1 MSERSPLGW
10 LPPFLVGLATA
21 IAAEVSV
28 GLLLYAGEGLLRATT
43 LLLATLLGAFS
54 LGLWSAPR
62 WEGDRTVAA
71 IRRRWLLALLAY
83 AVGAST
89 TAAWTMLGGLASSG
103 FTRGLG
109 LALLAGGPMY
119 GSGVVLGALSGGA
132 IAPAVSI
139 GAAAA
144 AGAAFGVVATGW
156 ILVPYLT
163 PLSMYAVTLVA
174 LTGGAAVHGFVLG
187 GLSEWRLVDEE
198 PSLFGTVRV
207 SDRVWGRPR
216 RVRRTLTVGGRIVGG
231 TENGRA
237 FRAWERAL
245 ASWVPERLGGN
256 GGGPGPVLLIGASA
270 VALQGRVR
278 RAGAPLT
285 VVERNPVVWRMTVR
299 HLGETRT
306 PGGTRVETGDALEN
320 VLEEVPG
327 RFAVIV
333 ADGSGWE
340 ANLTFPTASLIRRVR
355 RALRPGGLFV
365 IGADDPRA
373 LESAEAA
380 RDVRGLFA
388 GAGFSSLVTFSGVD
402 AGGAGGFLLIAGS
415 AEAGLPDRL
424 PEMTRMT
431 LPEDVG

>member
-1 MSERSPLGW
+1 MSERSGFGW

-28 GLLLYAGEGLLRATT
+28 GLLLYTGEGFLRATT

-62 WEGDRTVAA
+62 WEDDRTVAA
-71 IRRRWLLALLAY
+71 IRRRWLLALVAY

-89 TAAWTMLGGLASSG
+89 TAAWTMMGGLASSG

-119 GSGVVLGALSGGA
+119 GSGVVLGTLSGGA
-132 IAPAVSI
+132 MVPTVSI
-139 GAAAA
+139 GAPAA
-144 AGAAFGVVATGW
+144 AGTAFGVVVTGW
-156 ILVPYLT
+156 ILVPYLA
-163 PLSMYAVTLVA
+163 PLSMYAVSLVA

-187 GLSEWRLVDEE
+187 GRSEWRLVDEE

-216 RVRRTLTVGGRIVGG
+216 RVRRTLTVGGRIAGG

-237 FRAWERAL
+237 FRAWERAA
-245 ASWVPERLGGN
+245 ASWVPERLRGN
-256 GGGPGPVLLIGASA
+256 GEGPGPVLLIGASA
-270 VALQGRVR
+270 VALQGRLRGV
-278 RAGAPLT
+278 GAPLT

-299 HLGETRT
+299 HLGEART
-306 PGGTRVETGDALEN
+306 AEGTRVETGDVLEK

-327 RFAVIV
+327 RFEVVV

-340 ANLTFPTASLIRRVR
+340 GSLTFPSASLIGRVR

-380 RDVRGLFA
+380 RDIRGLFA
-388 GAGFSSLVTFSGVD
+388 RAGFSSFATFTGVD
-402 AGGAGGFLLIAGS
+402 AEGPGGLLLIAGS
-415 AEAGLPDRL
+415 ADTHLPDQL
-424 PEMTRMT
+424 PEMTRVA
-431 LPEDVG
+431 LPEDLG